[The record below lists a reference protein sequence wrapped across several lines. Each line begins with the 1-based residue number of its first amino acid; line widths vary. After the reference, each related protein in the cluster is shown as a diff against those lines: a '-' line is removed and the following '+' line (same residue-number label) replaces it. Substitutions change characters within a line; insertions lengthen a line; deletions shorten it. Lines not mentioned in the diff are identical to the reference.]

1 MKKMAR
7 PGCSLASGRLWCNE
21 EKKRDEAMCER
32 VRARWTDGEEI
43 ILLSGAC
50 FACTIRNPKLT
61 SHSDGGSGVSC
72 VRSRTSKMDRER
84 RRRSREQHQHHY
96 STMPCDLISACLF

>member
-7 PGCSLASGRLWCNE
+7 PGCSLPSGRLWCNE

-84 RRRSREQHQHHY
+84 RRRSREQHQHISLLHY
-96 STMPCDLISACLF
+96 AL